1 VRLAAGRDNAARP
14 APTARTEFHTAKTR
28 GRPIAKTDGHRLKK
42 ELSLLD
48 VYVIALGPMLSSG
61 FFLLPGLAAAKT
73 GPSVVLAYF
82 LAGLLVLPA
91 MLSMSEL
98 ATAMPRAG
106 GTYYFL
112 DRSLGPLVGTVGG
125 LGTWL
130 VLILKSAFA
139 LIGMGAYLALIA
151 GYPMKYVAVGLTAV
165 FVLVNLVGAKQSS
178 GLQRVL
184 VFIVIGFLAVF
195 TIQGLI
201 SLTGGENLWTLRETR
216 FSPFLTH
223 GGEGLFATRRV
234 CSPRS
239 GWCSSRMSV
248 SRRWP
253 ASRRR

>member
-1 VRLAAGRDNAARP
+1 MASDSS
-14 APTARTEFHTAKTR
+14 HS
-28 GRPIAKTDGHRLKK
+28 LKK

-82 LAGLLVLPA
+82 LAGLLVIPA
-91 MLSMSEL
+91 MLAKAEL

-139 LIGMGAYLALIA
+139 LIGIGAYLTLIA
-151 GYPMKYVAVGLTAV
+151 GYPMKLVAIGLAAV
-165 FVLVNLVGAKQSS
+165 FVLVNLLGAKESG

-184 VFIVIGFLAVF
+184 VIAVLAFLAVF
-195 TIQGLI
+195 TIRGMI
-201 SLTGGENLWTLRETR
+201 HVTASDNLRELPTR
-216 FSPFLTH
+216 ISPFFAH
-223 GGEGLFATRRV
+223 GLGGLFATIGLVFISYAGLTKVASISEEVKDLSRPAHGLDGVCGRRV
-234 CSPRS
+234 
-239 GWCSSRMSV
+239 SRGLG
-248 SRRWP
+248 RRP
-253 ASRRR
+253 